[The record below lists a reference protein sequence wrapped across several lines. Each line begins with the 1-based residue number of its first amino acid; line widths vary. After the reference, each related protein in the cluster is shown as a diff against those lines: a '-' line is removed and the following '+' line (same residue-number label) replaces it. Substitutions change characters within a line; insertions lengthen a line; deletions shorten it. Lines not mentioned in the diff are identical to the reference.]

1 MMVRKEKVQEKSTE
15 LHELLEKRRF
25 HLVRFIML
33 APDHVGDNAIEL
45 FPTGLETR
53 LDVQR
58 TVCLS
63 MSTECITIHQGL
75 LRE

>member
-15 LHELLEKRRF
+15 WHKLLEKSSF
-25 HLVRFIML
+25 HLVRFMML
-33 APDHVGDNAIEL
+33 ATDHVGYKAIAW

-53 LDVQR
+53 LDVQG

-63 MSTECITIHQGL
+63 MSTECMTIHQGL